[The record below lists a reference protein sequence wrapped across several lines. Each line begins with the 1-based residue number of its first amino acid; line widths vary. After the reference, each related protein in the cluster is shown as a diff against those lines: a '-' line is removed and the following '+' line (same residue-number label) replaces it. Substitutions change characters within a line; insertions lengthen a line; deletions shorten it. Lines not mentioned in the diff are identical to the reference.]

1 MKRIN
6 ILLVM
11 LLWVA
16 NLMQAQLVQ
25 ENETAV
31 IYYMPKTELVIT
43 LSYERIEQEPG
54 IFYQYAQRY
63 LGAKD
68 IVTEK
73 KTTYQLSDMALSTQA
88 SADTERAY
96 KVNAQKGYQLQLL
109 SLTTDG
115 RLLGYNIGDVSKD
128 DEVKGKKREAKGE
141 RREELMPLLE
151 EQFMAGSIAKM
162 AEGAAK
168 QIYRIRETRLNILG
182 GDVEHVPADGQAMQ
196 LVLDELNKQEQAL
209 VALFV
214 GTTQI
219 TQHTHTFRYLPA
231 DDVEKEVVCRISKH
245 TGIVDK
251 DDLSGEPVYL
261 TLKAHKQSLRTAY
274 MADSKSPLP
283 SQLYYN
289 LPGTADICL
298 QCQTFN
304 IAQSVTVAQYGIAI
318 PLAMDLFTSKQKNSI
333 YIHPETG
340 NILSIQQ

>member
-1 MKRIN
+1 
-6 ILLVM
+6 M

-31 IYYMPKTELVIT
+31 VYYMPKTELAIT
-43 LSYERIEQEPG
+43 LSYECVEQEPG

-63 LGAKD
+63 LGAKN

-73 KTTYQLSDMALSTQA
+73 KITYRLSDMALSTLA
-88 SADTERAY
+88 SADTNRAY
-96 KVNAQKGYQLQLL
+96 KVNAQKSYQLQLL
-109 SLTTDG
+109 SLTPDG
-115 RLLGYNIGDVSKD
+115 RLAGYNISDVSKD
-128 DEVKGKKREAKGE
+128 DEAKGE

-151 EQFMAGSIAKM
+151 EQFMAGSISKM

-196 LVLDELNKQEQAL
+196 LVLDELDEQEQAL

-214 GTTQI
+214 GTTQV

-231 DDVEKEVVCRISKH
+231 DDVEKEVVCRLSKH

-251 DDLSGEPVYL
+251 NDLSGEPVYL
-261 TLKAHKQSLRTAY
+261 TLKAHKQSLQTAY
-274 MADSKSPLP
+274 MVDPKSSLP

-298 QCQTFN
+298 QYQTIN

-318 PLAMDLFTSKQKNSI
+318 PLAMDLFTGKQKNSI

>member
-1 MKRIN
+1 
-6 ILLVM
+6 M

-31 IYYMPKTELVIT
+31 VYYMPKTELVIT

-115 RLLGYNIGDVSKD
+115 RLAGYNIGDVSKD
-128 DEVKGKKREAKGE
+128 DEVKGEKRKAKGE

-219 TQHTHTFRYLPA
+219 TQHTHTFRYFPA
-231 DDVEKEVVCRISKH
+231 DDVEKEVVCRLSKH
-245 TGIVDK
+245 IGIVDK
-251 DDLSGEPVYL
+251 NDLSGEPVYL
-261 TLKAHKQSLRTAY
+261 TLKAHKQSLQTAY
-274 MADSKSPLP
+274 TVDAKSSSLP

-289 LPGTADICL
+289 LPGSADINL
-298 QCQTFN
+298 QCQTLS
-304 IAQSVTVAQYGIAI
+304 IVQSVAVAQYGIAI
-318 PLAMDLFTSKQKNSI
+318 PLALDLFNSKQKNRI